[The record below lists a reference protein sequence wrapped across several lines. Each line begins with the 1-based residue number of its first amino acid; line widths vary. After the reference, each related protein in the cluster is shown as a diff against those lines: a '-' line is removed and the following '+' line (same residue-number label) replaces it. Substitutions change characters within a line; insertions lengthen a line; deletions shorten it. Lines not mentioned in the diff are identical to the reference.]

1 MVGGLV
7 SYINLTWLW
16 NEFVCLVGL
25 VLLFP
30 ELLWK
35 LLWFYGIHIFSWMVT
50 CWNVILQIVCNWDK
64 FWFLF
69 DRLFPSLFRIVVE
82 ILMILCNLEMFF
94 LKIRNLDKFRSC
106 LIGFYLFFSSLIRI
120 VVKFLWVYVF
130 SYSEF
135 FDDFIEHTY
144 LFEWWGI
151 LKWFFFF
158 PKSAI
163 EINSVKIAELI

>member
-1 MVGGLV
+1 MIVGGLV

-25 VLLFP
+25 VHLFS
-30 ELLWK
+30 ELFWK

-50 CWNVILQIVCNWDK
+50 CWNVILEIVCNWDK

-82 ILMILCNLEMFF
+82 ILMIFCNTHLELWHLEMFF

-106 LIGFYLFFSSLIRI
+106 LIGFFLLFSYQNCCEILMVLCVF
-120 VVKFLWVYVF
+120 YVF
-130 SYSEF
+130 SYSVNF
-135 FDDFIEHTY
+135 FM
-144 LFEWWGI
+144 I
-151 LKWFFFF
+151 L
-158 PKSAI
+158 
-163 EINSVKIAELI
+163 